1 MSKDDV
7 IERRYA
13 IVRHSEAYDGAV
25 ALSIQALRFGGRQA
39 EAVAVVAYRISA
51 GGFLFTPDSI
61 EALGRAIAAIS
72 VSRFDQVVS
81 YLVVEREPLGLY
93 VGSYGAA
100 DVWSLVPVQ
109 THPPKRV
116 EHSLDSAFGAAT
128 LVGIFHTDHERTAMP
143 SREQPGEDRSP
154 DISDVRIASWAR
166 GESYSYLLSHV
177 YRISW
182 SSPSPETAPYAGI
195 LAPMTG
201 RLTTGTAYL

>member
-25 ALSIQALRFGGRQA
+25 PLRLQSLRFGSGHVQ
-39 EAVAVVAYRISA
+39 AVAVVADRIGA
-51 GGFLFTPDSI
+51 GLLLVTPDSI
-61 EALGRAIAAIS
+61 EPFGRAIAAIS

-81 YLVVEREPLGLY
+81 HLVIEREPLGLHI
-93 VGSYGAA
+93 GSHGAT

-116 EHSLDSAFGAAT
+116 EHSFDRAFRAPT

-154 DISDVRIASWAR
+154 DISDVRIAGRAG
-166 GESYSYLLSHV
+166 GESDSYLLCHLD
-177 YRISW
+177 RIS
-182 SSPSPETAPYAGI
+182 
-195 LAPMTG
+195 
-201 RLTTGTAYL
+201 